1 MFALEIRLKA
11 YIVALA
17 VVDAARMS
25 TAVRAAGDRR
35 RGGGDLGDDSR
46 AVRRGP

>member
-11 YIVALA
+11 YTAALA

-35 RGGGDLGDDSR
+35 GGGDLGDDSR